1 MVCRLFAGGR
11 WIRTTGSAGRRD
23 CPFRDHLDWPTAP
36 SLPRETTYLA
46 RETWSSSPVCSC
58 GESGELPIVA
68 ECIYIVVGDL
78 VDNCTA
84 PAVTPST
91 GRAVAGPLVR
101 IHSAPAVSQTN
112 FRIAPLT
119 RWHFANG
126 RAAGTGSPER
136 TDAQRSTA
144 RAREKRQQP
153 RAVR

>member
-36 SLPRETTYLA
+36 SLSRETTYLA

-58 GESGELPIVA
+58 GESGELPIVS

-91 GRAVAGPLVR
+91 GRAVAGPLAR
-101 IHSAPAVSQTN
+101 IHLPPAD
-112 FRIAPLT
+112 
-119 RWHFANG
+119 
-126 RAAGTGSPER
+126 SPSLVGFFLPILKSR
-136 TDAQRSTA
+136 QLPR
-144 RAREKRQQP
+144 RARPGCSRGSSWSVSIVSSVQ
-153 RAVR
+153 AGADAC